1 MRTRSF
7 LFNEEDQ
14 DTCPLCHQAKE
25 TNTHVARC
33 MHEAVKEHQEEATK
47 LLQSELKKIGTHTT
61 VANTMTAMLHNNN
74 IYNYTH
80 NSETDED
87 EETKEILAR
96 QKKIGWSNWE
106 YRWRTLAWNK
116 THEHQRK
123 KYKHS
128 KYSGGKWAVWA
139 QQAVWTYVKSFWIN
153 RNKLVHGKDDREQRQ
168 VRRLRVEAEV
178 TKTYDEQP
186 NVGQSAALQKPL
198 HKILQRSTGV
208 LKA

>member
-1 MRTRSF
+1 MYDIDWETIRKVTNKLPQSEKATKAKFTYQWAFTRTRGF

-61 VANTMTAMLHNNN
+61 VANTMTALLHNNN
-74 IYNYTH
+74 IFNYTH
-80 NSETDED
+80 NSETDKD
-87 EETKEILAR
+87 KETKEILVR

-106 YRWRTLAWNK
+106 YRWWTLAWNK
-116 THEHQRK
+116 THKHQQK

-128 KYSGGKWAVWA
+128 KYSGGK
-139 QQAVWTYVKSFWIN
+139 
-153 RNKLVHGKDDREQRQ
+153 
-168 VRRLRVEAEV
+168 
-178 TKTYDEQP
+178 
-186 NVGQSAALQKPL
+186 
-198 HKILQRSTGV
+198 
-208 LKA
+208 